1 MGLEVLASDTVTP
14 SMRVNETTFQDEW
27 LKVLVNISDNSG
39 FVLINFLEFQI
50 LRQVD
55 DLWARKTEMIVKI
68 RLHLHIV
75 DSHE

>member
-1 MGLEVLASDTVTP
+1 
-14 SMRVNETTFQDEW
+14 
-27 LKVLVNISDNSG
+27 
-39 FVLINFLEFQI
+39 
-50 LRQVD
+50 VD